1 VTAPTGAQRRGQL
14 RQPRL
19 AEVVAS
25 VLRERIIEGSL
36 GDGDLLPKQDELL
49 AEFRISRPSLRE
61 ALRILESEGL
71 IRVRRGNVGGSVVE
85 VPTAET
91 SAYMFGLV
99 LQSRRGTIADLAAA
113 IKHIEPITAALCAR
127 RADRAKAIMPG
138 FHLNLEQ
145 TTAAIGDG
153 PRFTKLAREFHE
165 LMVASCG
172 NETMILT
179 VGALESLWSEQERR
193 WAHTADSQG
202 RYPQIR
208 YQRAVQSAHRALT
221 QAIGAG
227 QAEKASKL
235 AQRHL
240 DHSQRYALEGSKDV
254 VVKATG
260 LRNDLAQLSL
270 PHAG

>member
-1 VTAPTGAQRRGQL
+1 VSQTVGSPRRSQL

-49 AEFRISRPSLRE
+49 EEFRISRPSLRE

-71 IRVRRGNVGGSVVE
+71 IRVRRGNVGGSIVE

-99 LQSRRGTIADLAAA
+99 LQSRRGTVTDLASA
-113 IKHIEPITAALCAR
+113 IKHIEPITASLCAL
-127 RADRAKAIMPG
+127 RADRAKKVLPG
-138 FHLNLEQ
+138 LEANLAE
-145 TTAAIGDG
+145 TAAAIGDG
-153 PRFTKLAREFHE
+153 PRFTRLAREFHE

-172 NETMILT
+172 NETLILT

-193 WAHTADSQG
+193 WAHTVDSQG
-202 RYPQIR
+202 RYPDR
-208 YQRAVQSAHRALT
+208 RHQREVQSAHKALV
-221 QAIGAG
+221 QAIAAG
-227 QAEKASKL
+227 QGDRASTL
-235 AQRHL
+235 AHRHL
-240 DHSQRYALEGSKDV
+240 DHSQRYALEGSGKA
-254 VVKATG
+254 VVKATM
-260 LRNDLAQLSL
+260 LRNDLRELTR
-270 PHAG
+270 

>member
-1 VTAPTGAQRRGQL
+1 VTTPTGTQRRGQL

-49 AEFRISRPSLRE
+49 DEFRISRPSLRE

-99 LQSRRGTIADLAAA
+99 LQSRRGTIADLADA
-113 IKHIEPITAALCAR
+113 IKHIEPITASLCALR
-127 RADRAKAIMPG
+127 SDRAKRVMPG
-138 FHLNLEQ
+138 LLANLES
-145 TTAAIGDG
+145 TANAIGDG
-153 PRFTKLAREFHE
+153 PTFTKLAREFHE

-179 VGALESLWSEQERR
+179 VGALESLWSEQERQ

-202 RYPQIR
+202 RYPDAR
-208 YQRAVQSAHRALT
+208 HQREVQSAHKALT

-240 DHSQRYALEGSKDV
+240 DHSQRYALEGSSQV
-254 VVKATG
+254 VVKATA
-260 LRNDLAQLSL
+260 LRNDLRQLT
-270 PHAG
+270 

>member
-1 VTAPTGAQRRGQL
+1 VPASNAASQRSQL

-36 GDGDLLPKQDELL
+36 GDGDLLPKQDALL
-49 AEFRISRPSLRE
+49 EEFRISRPSLRE

-99 LQSRRGTIADLAAA
+99 LQSRRGTVTDLASA
-113 IKHIEPITAALCAR
+113 IKHIEPITASLCAQR
-127 RADRAKAIMPG
+127 SDRAKKVLPG
-138 FHLNLEQ
+138 LEANLAA

-153 PRFTKLAREFHE
+153 PEFTRLAREFHE

-172 NETMILT
+172 NETLILT

-193 WAHTADSQG
+193 WAQTADSQG
-202 RYPQIR
+202 RYPDAR
-208 YQRAVQSAHRALT
+208 HQREVQSAHKSLT
-221 QAIGAG
+221 QSIAAG
-227 QAEKASKL
+227 NADRASKL
-235 AQRHL
+235 AHNHL
-240 DHSQRYALEGSKDV
+240 DHSQRYALEGSGKAV
-254 VVKATG
+254 VTATS
-260 LRNDLAQLSL
+260 LRNDIAQLS
-270 PHAG
+270 G